1 MPLLVTIVSELV
13 VVLAL
18 LLLLAK
24 EIWRPLPGV
33 SQLEEEVRVK
43 PEKMLS
49 VTDWLACSFLTNS
62 VCSSG
67 FCSNA
72 RTGAGVTALLLLLS
86 FVLVCISLGG
96 IGVCLNNLMVM
107 ASFSFRNR
115 LL

>member
-49 VTDWLACSFLTNS
+49 VTD
-62 VCSSG
+62 
-67 FCSNA
+67 
-72 RTGAGVTALLLLLS
+72 
-86 FVLVCISLGG
+86 
-96 IGVCLNNLMVM
+96 
-107 ASFSFRNR
+107 
-115 LL
+115 